1 MAELQLGGKVI
12 ATQSGANNPVLAS
25 NVVMDNVN
33 VNNALASAT
42 YPETI
47 GVISLNHLYK
57 YSVGKTKASFSA
69 TGSLQS
75 WTVPNGVTSFLCKM
89 WGAGGAGGNTGGW
102 SYGSKGGGGGFSIA
116 LVPCTAGSVYY
127 IVVGL
132 PGQTTYAGTTTPRY
146 GGGGGL
152 ATNTDNRYCGSGGGL
167 AGLFTGNT
175 PTQGNAVLIA
185 GGGGGGG
192 SSRMW
197 TGNQGGAG
205 GGYTGQHG
213 DSPYDSRQ
221 SYAGGG
227 GTQTSGG
234 IGGTNTGTGSLGSAL
249 VGGYGVSSSYG
260 GGGGGGFYGG
270 GGGSYVEQNTMG
282 GGGGG
287 SGYINTSL
295 TTYGASFTGF
305 RDKPAMYEDPDLP
318 KTFDGYDNWEKYA
331 CGGQNINSTNQ
342 YTNAGGG
349 SAYVVI
355 YY

>member
-1 MAELQLGGKVI
+1 MPEIRINNKVFLTQTGAAE
-12 ATQSGANNPVLAS
+12 PVLAS
-25 NVVMDNVN
+25 NV
-33 VNNALASAT
+33 T
-42 YPETI
+42 FPETMS
-47 GVISLNHLYK
+47 VINLNHLYH
-57 YSVGKTKASFSA
+57 YSVGKTKVSFSA
-69 TGSLQS
+69 TGSQQS

-89 WGAGGAGGNTGGW
+89 WGAGGAGGSMGGW
-102 SYGSKGGGGGFSIA
+102 AYGSKGGGGGFSIA
-116 LVPCTAGSVYY
+116 IIPCIPGSVYY

-132 PGQTTYAGTTTPRY
+132 PGQTTYSGGTTPRY
-146 GGGGGL
+146 GGGGGF
-152 ATNTDNRYCGSGGGL
+152 ANNSDNRYCGSGGGL

-175 PTQGNAVLIA
+175 PTQQNAVLIA

-197 TGNQGGAG
+197 TGNQGGGG
-205 GGYTGQHG
+205 GGYSGQHG

-227 GTQTSGG
+227 GTQTAGG
-234 IGGTNTGTGSLGSAL
+234 SSFSQAGSML
-249 VGGYGVSSSYG
+249 VGGHGSAQAYG

-270 GGGSYVEQNTMG
+270 GGGAYVEENTMA

-287 SGYINTSL
+287 SGYVNTSL

-318 KTFDGYDNWEKYA
+318 KTFDGYNNWEKYA
-331 CGGQNINSTNQ
+331 CGGQNIRSADQ

-349 SAYVVI
+349 SAYIVI